1 MIKMIFQGI
10 IEELDLCF
18 CWNENPTYIKGNS
31 VQMPQLQLKLFS
43 KKQLCLNK
51 HLFEIIELLII
62 TLEDIEIFL
71 RA

>member
-1 MIKMIFQGI
+1 
-10 IEELDLCF
+10 
-18 CWNENPTYIKGNS
+18 
-31 VQMPQLQLKLFS
+31 MPQLQLKLFS

-71 RA
+71 RAWF